1 MIKSLFAKINLNTK
15 SMFKYGSI
23 ANLTLFSISIILG
36 TNNIMLIF
44 PITLTAIAL
53 SFENLNIKPIVKLLK
68 LIFFLSLIVTI
79 STIASILPHIGI
91 IINFT
96 SIFFIAYFL
105 TVRYNPKIYKP
116 FMMLYVF
123 TQASSINSFYEYL
136 IRILTIFLGIFIVIS
151 FSLITSLIFKKNIIK
166 DLIYQPFTLL
176 SEQLNNLSKNKFD
189 YNIYSNF
196 NKEMRNLSYNIYKTR
211 YKKFLTTN
219 IGKLSFDI
227 YLILGKF
234 NILLKNYYNK
244 NINLEDRLF
253 FKELKLLLNCF
264 LESINNNQSFNDC
277 IKNTNKFILKYS
289 YKNYYSELFA
299 LLISLTKTLKCLFEL
314 NIKEKNYLYKELQR
328 SELDK
333 FKSYLKSNFKFGSI
347 RFNFAIRIS
356 ICLTFTLY
364 LGNIYSIYKFIW
376 VSITI
381 MSVMQPYYEET
392 ISKGKE
398 RLIGN
403 FLGMSFI
410 IIFLTIFNNNIITL
424 ITLIISLYLTY
435 GFKEYYKLST
445 FTAIASICVA
455 SLNTN
460 INIIATNRIIFILSG
475 ILIVLFAN
483 KFLFPYKLED
493 GIKQLL
499 ANLLNY
505 NYLLSKSFINKNINI
520 TIDIVLLSS
529 LTLNKLFIR
538 NIEFKNKEIN
548 TLIDYTNEV
557 IILNSYNFLFLK

>member
-196 NKEMRNLSYNIYKTR
+196 NKEMRDLSYNIYKTR

-264 LESINNNQSFNDC
+264 LESIDNNQSFNDY
-277 IKNTNKFILKYS
+277 IINTNKFILKYS

-299 LLISLTKTLKCLFEL
+299 LLISLTKILKCLFEL

-499 ANLLNY
+499 AKLLNY
-505 NYLLSKSFINKNINI
+505 NYLLSKSFIDKNINL
-520 TIDIVLLSS
+520 TIDIILLSS

-557 IILNSYNFLFLK
+557 IILNSYDFLFLK